1 MNEPVERAPVGVL
14 EVTPEGGIA
23 AANDAAAELLGSPAD
38 ALRGQPVAEAFPR
51 SAAGSLREAFAAGVP
66 AERSFEEYYP
76 AIDSWLAVDLV
87 RSGDRTVVYLRDR
100 SRRHADRRRIER
112 LEQRLDRM
120 EAIDAVTATVLR
132 ELTETSDREEIART
146 VCERLGDTDL
156 YAFTW
161 VGERDLAADRLR
173 AVATAGETP
182 EMRDRI
188 AESLS
193 ADGALP
199 EQRAVA
205 DGETRLVQPLA
216 EDDTIPRP
224 VRLAAF
230 GQGLQSC
237 LAVPMAHHDTV
248 YGVVSVYSTRQEGF
262 SEAERASLAT
272 LGAVAGF
279 AITAGRQEELL
290 FADTVTELT
299 VEVGDTS
306 VPLVAAA
313 EETDRHPSITGVVPK
328 DDGSVVCYL
337 AVDPP
342 AEPVRRALDAH
353 EAVRDARTVGESD
366 DDGRGALLEVI
377 LTNDSPV
384 VTMAARGATVQGGEL
399 TDRSV
404 ELVVELPPD
413 GDVRRLVETVDGAF
427 EGTELLAKQDRPRRP
442 ETVGA
447 FRSELEERLTDRQR
461 TVLRTAYLAD
471 YFTSPRGSTAEEV
484 GETLDVSGAT
494 VLYHL
499 RNGQRTL
506 LDALFDE
513 EVDRPRE

>member
-1 MNEPVERAPVGVL
+1 MNEALERAPVGVL
-14 EVTPEGGIA
+14 EVTPEGEIA
-23 AANDAAAELLGSPAD
+23 AANDAAAELLGSPA
-38 ALRGQPVAEAFPR
+38 AAVRGQPVAEALPR
-51 SAAGSLREAFAAGVP
+51 SAAGTLREAFAAGVP
-66 AERSFEEYYP
+66 EERSFEEYYP
-76 AIDSWLAVDLV
+76 TIDRWLAVDLT
-87 RSGDRTVVYLRDR
+87 RAEDRTFVYLRDH
-100 SRRHADRRRIER
+100 SRRHADRRRIEQ

-146 VCERLGDTDL
+146 VCERLGETDL

-161 VGERDLAADRLR
+161 VGERDLADDRLR

-182 EMRDRI
+182 ELRDRI

-193 ADGALP
+193 ADGTLP

-205 DGETRLVQPLA
+205 DGEAQVLQPLA
-216 EDDTIPRP
+216 EDDSVPRA

-237 LAVPMAHHDTV
+237 LAVPMAHRDTV
-248 YGVVSVYSTRQEGF
+248 YGVVSLYSTRREGF
-262 SEAERASLAT
+262 SEAEQASLAT

-306 VPLVAAA
+306 LPLVAAA
-313 EETDRHPSITGVVPK
+313 EEAGGQPSLTGVVPR

-337 AVDPP
+337 AVEPP
-342 AEPVRRALDAH
+342 AEPVLRALDAH
-353 EAVRDARTVGESD
+353 EAVRDARTVEGSD
-366 DDGRGALLEVI
+366 DDGQALLEVL
-377 LTNDSPV
+377 LTGDSPV
-384 VTMAARGATVQGGEL
+384 VTLAARGATVRGGEC
-399 TDRSV
+399 TDRGV
-404 ELVVELPPD
+404 RLVVELPPD

-427 EGTELLAKQDRPRRP
+427 EATELVTRRDRPRRP

-471 YFTSPRGSTAEEV
+471 YFTSPRGSTAEDV

-499 RNGQRTL
+499 RNGQRKL

-513 EVDRPRE
+513 GSPRE

>member
-1 MNEPVERAPVGVL
+1 MNEPLKRAPVGVV
-14 EVTPEGGIA
+14 EITQAGEIA
-23 AANDAAAELLGSPAD
+23 AVNDAAAKLFGRPAA
-38 ALRGQPVAEAFPR
+38 ALQGQPVEAAFPR
-51 SAAGSLREAFAAGVP
+51 SAAGTLQEAFAAGVP
-66 AERSFEEYYP
+66 EERSFEEYYP
-76 AIDSWLAVDLV
+76 PIDRWLTVDLT
-87 RSGDRTVVYLRDR
+87 RSGDRTFIYLRDH
-100 SRRHADRRRIER
+100 SRRHADRRRIEQ

-161 VGERDLAADRLR
+161 VGERDLADERLR
-173 AVATAGETP
+173 AVAAADEAA

-188 AESLS
+188 VESLS
-193 ADGALP
+193 ADGTLP

-205 DGETRLVQPLA
+205 DGETREVQPLA
-216 EDDTIPRP
+216 EDDSIPQA

-237 LAVPMAHHDTV
+237 LAVPMAHRDTV
-248 YGVVSVYSTRQEGF
+248 YGVVGLYSTRREGF
-262 SEAERASLAT
+262 SEAEQASLAT

-299 VEVGDTS
+299 IEVDDPS
-306 VPLVAAA
+306 LPLVAVADEA
-313 EETDRHPSITGVVPK
+313 GEQPSLTGVVPT

-337 AVDPP
+337 AV
-342 AEPVRRALDAH
+342 ESPVRPVLRALDAH

-366 DDGRGALLEVI
+366 DDAGRALLEVV
-377 LTNDSPV
+377 LTGDSPV
-384 VTMAARGATVQGGEL
+384 VTLAARGATVRGGEC

-404 ELVVELPPD
+404 RLVVELPPD
-413 GDVRRLVETVDGAF
+413 GDVRRLVEAVDGAF
-427 EGTELLAKQDRPRRP
+427 EGTELLAKRDRPRRP

-447 FRSELEERLTDRQR
+447 FQSELEETLTDRQR

-484 GETLDVSGAT
+484 GEALDVSGAT

-499 RNGQRTL
+499 RNGQRKL

-513 EVDRPRE
+513 GSDRSRE